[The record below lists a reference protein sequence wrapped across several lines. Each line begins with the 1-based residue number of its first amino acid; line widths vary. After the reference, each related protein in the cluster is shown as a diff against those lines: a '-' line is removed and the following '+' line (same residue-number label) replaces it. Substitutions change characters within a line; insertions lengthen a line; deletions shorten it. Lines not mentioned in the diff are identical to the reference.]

1 MTSGAIPVRC
11 PTNWAMKP
19 QIRSEVS
26 LLSSYLPWGV
36 KLFGGH
42 GFESRWSPELRWS
55 LFTFIVN
62 YCRKF
67 NNTRRSQNH
76 GSRRIKYFFLIWRN
90 YFGKS
95 RLTTSSE
102 ITIHKKKASHFIFH
116 FFLFIA
122 TTHTDNTTLDDYLS
136 CATITKLHYTAKPTY
151 RNCTYIAVILLN

>member
-1 MTSGAIPVRC
+1 MTSAILVRC
-11 PTNWAMKP
+11 STNWAMKP
-19 QIRSEVS
+19 HIRSEVN
-26 LLSSYLPWGV
+26 LLSSNLPWGV
-36 KLFGGH
+36 KWFGGH

-67 NNTRRSQNH
+67 NNARHNQKR

-102 ITIHKKKASHFIFH
+102 ITIHEKKASISCFIFFYSLQRH
-116 FFLFIA
+116 IQ
-122 TTHTDNTTLDDYLS
+122 
-136 CATITKLHYTAKPTY
+136 TILRYMTIWAVPLLLHYIT
-151 RNCTYIAVILLN
+151 LLNLLKEIVLTLLLFF